1 MVTWGRR
8 VGSIAVALASAGP
21 LVACG
26 SSDSPP
32 RRDASAPT
40 APPTATETSPRP
52 ASRPTDPLTTTTGAD
67 GDTARTAAS
76 QPATT
81 RRAAVKSLPR
91 GIAFV
96 RYTVDL
102 AHPRVYVVN
111 SRGGE
116 ARPLRLGVQ
125 AAEGPAWSPDGRRL
139 AFIGGKNLPNQRNVV
154 GGDLYVARGEGSVR
168 RVTRDDAQETGA
180 TWSSDGRRIAYVRS
194 PPRSSNR
201 SSIMVVN
208 AGGGRP
214 RRLTHGAIDLQPSWG
229 PAGTGIAFLRI
240 NPRTRQGAI
249 WVMRPDGSGLR
260 RILRGLAG
268 AAQPVWSPDGRRLLV
283 AQGDALVVIR
293 PDGSGRRVIAK
304 LTSDARGARE
314 DPQPAWSPDGG
325 SVVFCQFRAR
335 TAGRSDLWVAR
346 ADGSSRRRLSTS
358 PEFDTDPAWGA

>member
-1 MVTWGRR
+1 MARWGCRG
-8 VGSIAVALASAGP
+8 GSVAIALASA
-21 LVACG
+21 LSLAACG
-26 SSDSPP
+26 SSDRPP
-32 RRDASAPT
+32 KESQSVGA
-40 APPTATETSPRP
+40 APPAVTDTSPAP
-52 ASRPTDPLTTTTGAD
+52 GSRPTETLTTG
-67 GDTARTAAS
+67 GRSSTARATTS
-76 QPATT
+76 QTATT
-81 RRAAVKSLPR
+81 RRAAVTPLPR

-96 RYTVDL
+96 RYTIDL
-102 AHPRVYVVN
+102 AHPRLYVVN

-116 ARPLRLGVQ
+116 ARALRLGVQ

-139 AFIGGKNLPNQRNVV
+139 AFIGGENLPNQRNVI

-168 RVTRDDAQETGA
+168 RITRDGAQETGA

-214 RRLTHGAIDLQPSWG
+214 RRLTRGAIDLQPSWG

-249 WVMRPDGSGLR
+249 WVMRPAGSGLR
-260 RILRGLAG
+260 RILRRLAG
-268 AAQPVWSPDGRRLLV
+268 VAQPVWSPDGRRLLV
-283 AQGDALVVIR
+283 VQGDALVVVR

-304 LTSDARGARE
+304 LSSDARGARE
-314 DPQPAWSPDGG
+314 DPQPAWSPDGR

-346 ADGSSRRRLSTS
+346 ADGSGRRRLSPS
-358 PEFDTDPAWGA
+358 PEFDTDPAWGS